1 MENKKVHTGSL
12 VLMIIGLLF
21 ALIIPIFS
29 FPFVTYPCSIVSLVL
44 AIKNKEL
51 YKTKLI
57 IILNIVALI
66 LALINSILGVLL
78 QFGLIKL

>member
-21 ALIIPIFS
+21 ALIIPI
-29 FPFVTYPCSIVSLVL
+29 VTYPCSIVSLVL
-44 AIKNKEL
+44 AIKNKDL

-66 LALINSILGVLL
+66 LALINSIFGVLL
-78 QFGLIKL
+78 QLGLIKL

>member
-21 ALIIPIFS
+21 ALIIPI
-29 FPFVTYPCSIVSLVL
+29 VTYPCSIVSLVL

-66 LALINSILGVLL
+66 LALINSIFGVLL

>member
-21 ALIIPIFS
+21 ALIIPI
-29 FPFVTYPCSIVSLVL
+29 VTYPCSIASLVL

-66 LALINSILGVLL
+66 LALINSIFGVLL
-78 QFGLIKL
+78 QLGLIKL

>member
-21 ALIIPIFS
+21 ALIIPI
-29 FPFVTYPCSIVSLVL
+29 VTYPCSIVSLVL

>member
-21 ALIIPIFS
+21 ALIIPI
-29 FPFVTYPCSIVSLVL
+29 VTYPCSIVSLVL
-44 AIKNKEL
+44 AIKNKDL

-66 LALINSILGVLL
+66 LALINSIFGVLL